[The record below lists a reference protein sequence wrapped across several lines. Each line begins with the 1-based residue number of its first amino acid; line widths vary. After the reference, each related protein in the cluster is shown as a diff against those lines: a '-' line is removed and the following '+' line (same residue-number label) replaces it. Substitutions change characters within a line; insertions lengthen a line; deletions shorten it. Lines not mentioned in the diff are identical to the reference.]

1 MRSNAKLETEIFRKE
16 SNNDIYLQ
24 WKKDTLKS
32 LIRRAY
38 TACLNEIFLRKNYT
52 IRKSAPLRSI
62 ITRNGYR
69 KKHLIILKPPT
80 KTITTRSTITA
91 TRIGI

>member
-1 MRSNAKLETEIFRKE
+1 MRSNAKLETVIFRKE

-38 TACLNEIFLRKNYT
+38 TACLNEFF
-52 IRKSAPLRSI
+52 
-62 ITRNGYR
+62 
-69 KKHLIILKPPT
+69 
-80 KTITTRSTITA
+80 
-91 TRIGI
+91 

>member
-1 MRSNAKLETEIFRKE
+1 MRSNAKLETVIFRKE

-32 LIRRAY
+32 LIRLAY
-38 TACLNEIFLRKNYT
+38 TACLNEFFFEEELHYMEKCSTEINNYP
-52 IRKSAPLRSI
+52 KWLS
-62 ITRNGYR
+62 

-80 KTITTRSTITA
+80 KTVTTRSTITA